1 VEEGEQTSSWL
12 GVADQQGPGNTGG
25 STRVMLGGKHDQHRA
40 RRQPVGGEL
49 PIVQQRRLNE
59 PWLP

>member
-25 STRVMLGGKHDQHRA
+25 STRVMLGGNTIN
-40 RRQPVGGEL
+40 
-49 PIVQQRRLNE
+49 IVLDASLSVANCQSCSKDA
-59 PWLP
+59 